1 MGQIS
6 ILICKAE
13 VLGKAATPIPRLLT
27 SAAAGLDLIYGAVN
41 IHEWTR
47 VPWWAV
53 AAEWGRLC

>member
-53 AAEWGRLC
+53 AA